1 MDSAFTTVIE
11 ITNRCNLRCP
21 HCASASGVQREDE
34 LSRVELQEIFA
45 HLKRLGCWK
54 VTILGGEFLLRKDW
68 FEIASDV
75 KATGMELTLIT
86 NGLLVDDAVRKQF
99 LELEPQT
106 VGVSLDGA
114 TPETY
119 RRQRGV
125 DGFQHCMD
133 LICALQRE
141 GIRQVNAITTF
152 TSVNINEFDEFA
164 EIFRDTE
171 IVWQVQMAHKA
182 GNRFDDRLLLTQ
194 EQYEY
199 FVERVTHYLY
209 DWHGHLKL
217 MTMDDFGYF
226 SMSPKLRFT
235 HQLFSGC
242 PAGTRVLGIR
252 SNGDVLGCLSLGDEF
267 VEANLRQVP
276 LEEIWISG
284 KYFTRFREK
293 AKHLTGHCAKCAF
306 AERCK
311 AGCSAQAISG
321 TGTLGENLF
330 CVRRLE
336 EKQLLDEFF
345 ISGN

>member
-1 MDSAFTTVIE
+1 MDIGFSTVIE

-21 HCASASGVQREDE
+21 FCASASGVQREDE
-34 LSRVELQEIFA
+34 LSRAELQEVLRQ
-45 HLKRLGCWK
+45 LKQVGCRR
-54 VTILGGEFLLRKDW
+54 VNLLGGEFLLRKDW

-86 NGLLVDDAVRKQF
+86 NGLLVDDAAQKQF

-125 DGFQHCMD
+125 DGFQRCMD

-141 GIRQVNAITTF
+141 GIRQVTVITTF
-152 TSVNINEFDEFA
+152 TSLNINEFDEFA
-164 EIFRDTE
+164 KLFWDTDT
-171 IVWQVQMAHKA
+171 IWQVQMAHKA
-182 GNRFDDRLLLTQ
+182 GSRFDDRLLLTP

-209 DWHGHLKL
+209 NCHDHLKL
-217 MTMDDFGYF
+217 VTMDDFGYF

-235 HQLFSGC
+235 HQVFAGC

-267 VEANLRQVP
+267 VEANLRDVP
-276 LEEIWISG
+276 LEEIWTSG

-311 AGCSAQAISG
+311 AGCSAQAISA

-345 ISGN
+345 SS